1 MNPLDMFRK
10 KFEVYKK
17 VLDESDEKKA
27 WDTLFD
33 GYPERQRKHMGAY
46 FERHST
52 LANAFSEAV
61 PQYKQMGM
69 DMEVIDISNN
79 GKDGVLEIQR
89 ACPALKFNLHKEFGF
104 EKPCHV
110 ICEMDV
116 AATNKAFADMNMQG
130 SILSSQADG
139 DCVCMFKYERP
150 KQRTG

>member
-10 KFEVYKK
+10 KFEIYRK
-17 VLDESDEKKA
+17 VLDESGEKKA
-27 WDTLFD
+27 WDALFE
-33 GYPERQRKHMGAY
+33 GYPERQRKHMGA
-46 FERHST
+46 FIQRHSS

-79 GKDGVLEIQR
+79 GMDAVLEIQR
-89 ACPALKFNLHKEFGF
+89 TCPALKFSLHKEFGF
-104 EKPCHV
+104 EKPCHI

-116 AATNKAFADMNMQG
+116 AATNKAFEDMKMRG
-130 SILSSQADG
+130 AILSAQADG

-150 KQRTG
+150 KQR